1 MTSRAATALSNDS
14 CGDDGE
20 AVCLKNQVGFL
31 SHPPRDRRGCFLG
44 LRSLP
49 QGSAGACRS
58 CRDTGRHGASH
69 LPGQGKGSGSS
80 WTQIPSPCLP
90 LGPHCPALGVPGPIS
105 GEASPVLAS
114 RSARPPVSAFVP
126 TDLWPQEAESDVCPG
141 FSDVLIPG
149 QPRKFR
155 AKLGSIFCCTQ
166 LQKVREWGFLKY
178 KVQGRQDTFSG

>member
-69 LPGQGKGSGSS
+69 PPGQGKGSGSS
-80 WTQIPSPCLP
+80 WTQIPSPFLP
-90 LGPHCPALGVPGPIS
+90 LGPHCPALGVPGPFS
-105 GEASPVLAS
+105 GKASLVLAS
-114 RSARPPVSAFVP
+114 RSATATCVRLFPLTSGHRRRNQTFAQDSQ
-126 TDLWPQEAESDVCPG
+126 TCSSQASRES
-141 FSDVLIPG
+141 SG
-149 QPRKFR
+149 Q
-155 AKLGSIFCCTQ
+155 S
-166 LQKVREWGFLKY
+166 
-178 KVQGRQDTFSG
+178 

>member
-31 SHPPRDRRGCFLG
+31 SHPPRDGRGCFLG
-44 LRSLP
+44 LQSPPR
-49 QGSAGACRS
+49 GSAGACRS

-69 LPGQGKGSGSS
+69 RRGRAKAAVPPGRKY
-80 WTQIPSPCLP
+80 
-90 LGPHCPALGVPGPIS
+90 PAPAFPWVPT
-105 GEASPVLAS
+105 AL
-114 RSARPPVSAFVP
+114 RSASQARSPARPRPSSPPAVRGHLCPFVP

-141 FSDVLIPG
+141 FSDMLIPG

-178 KVQGRQDTFSG
+178 KVQGWQDTFSA